1 MNLSK
6 GLIYISMVLFAP
18 SVPAQAPKFTIS
30 NYELFIGLIAI
41 NPG

>member
-1 MNLSK
+1 MNFSK

-18 SVPAQAPKFTIS
+18 SSGSKITIS

-41 NPG
+41 K